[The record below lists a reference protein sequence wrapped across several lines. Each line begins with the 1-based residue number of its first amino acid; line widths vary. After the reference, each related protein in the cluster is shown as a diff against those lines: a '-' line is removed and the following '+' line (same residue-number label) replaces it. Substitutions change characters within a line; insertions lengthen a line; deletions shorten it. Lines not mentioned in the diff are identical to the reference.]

1 LSSRSA
7 QNTFG
12 LFYRILSLF
21 GDRPIGSSYVSPFIL
36 KSLHIFQ
43 DKKIQHPVKADSFEI
58 FRQQKQKW
66 PGTATGYQIT
76 WLKVIQSGSERV

>member
-1 LSSRSA
+1 
-7 QNTFG
+7 
-12 LFYRILSLF
+12 
-21 GDRPIGSSYVSPFIL
+21 
-36 KSLHIFQ
+36 LHIFQ